1 MKKIDQGKFEVFTTK
16 QDAIDKFMKLQGV
29 CRERIN
35 GDEDLIEFYC
45 HKKGKIV
52 ISNPPT
58 RSISGEN
65 STDLFAEVVSQ
76 DGKTYVTYYTA
87 FSKSNQ
93 VLKFICLIISAIAA
107 VFAAVLALMSDDK
120 ISSIL
125 ILGMG
130 LAFFISQ
137 LLATLKE
144 EKSSPKDS
152 EILIKEL
159 EKKIEA
165 VNLWDK

>member
-1 MKKIDQGKFEVFTTK
+1 MTKIDQGKFEVFTTK
-16 QDAIDKFMKLQGV
+16 QDAIAKFMKLQGV

-35 GDEDLIEFYC
+35 GNEDLIEFYC
-45 HKKGKIV
+45 LKNGKIV

-93 VLKFICLIISAIAA
+93 VTKFIFLIISAIIAVFIA
-107 VFAAVLALMSDDK
+107 VFAIMSEDKKAPFLILALY
-120 ISSIL
+120 I
-125 ILGMG
+125 
-130 LAFFISQ
+130 AFFISQ
-137 LLATLKE
+137 LINTLKE

-159 EKKIEA
+159 ENKVEA